1 MSVGV
6 WWVKRVQVREK
17 GKKKKRSNQSKNK
30 QTKTNTIE
38 CFLWIS
44 ELPLAVSTDI
54 QTAAEGCAVWGIRE
68 SKLS

>member
-1 MSVGV
+1 MRVGE

-17 GKKKKRSNQSKNK
+17 GKKKSNQSKNK

-38 CFLWIS
+38 CFFLWIG

-54 QTAAEGCAVWGIRE
+54 QTAAEGWAVWGIRE